1 MERATKWNL
10 SVRLHSLNKRMENR
24 NSIYRYVVETSGGRT
39 GLIRTRSIQEYREGE
54 LVTKV
59 VHHSDVRYGTKGQ
72 IAEFMYAM
80 MVALD
85 DADCKPGN

>member
-1 MERATKWNL
+1 MSATKHNL
-10 SVRLHSLNKRMENR
+10 EARLASLNRRMESR
-24 NSIYRYVVETSGGRT
+24 NSIYRYELEYANGRT
-39 GLIRTRSIQEYREGE
+39 GLIRTRPISEYREGK

-72 IAEFMYAM
+72 ILEFMYAM

-85 DADCKPGN
+85 DADYRIA

>member
-1 MERATKWNL
+1 MSATKHNL
-10 SVRLHSLNKRMENR
+10 EARLASLNRRMESR
-24 NSIYRYVVETSGGRT
+24 NSIYRYALDFSGGRT
-39 GLIRTRSIQEYREGE
+39 ALIRTRSVREYVEGE

-72 IAEFMYAM
+72 ILEFMYAM

-85 DADCKPGN
+85 DADYRIA